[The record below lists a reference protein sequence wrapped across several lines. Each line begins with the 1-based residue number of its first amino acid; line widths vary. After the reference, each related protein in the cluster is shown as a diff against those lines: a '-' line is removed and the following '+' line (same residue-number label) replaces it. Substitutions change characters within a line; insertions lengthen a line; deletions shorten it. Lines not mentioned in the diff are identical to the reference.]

1 MWETIRG
8 YLTFT
13 RKERYGVLFLLL
25 LIIIFFVIPY
35 FFKRSPGDRD
45 PEAYNKI
52 KGGIRNF
59 ELRLSDSSH
68 IADNHDRYL
77 HQKKFSADG
86 SQTKNDKNA
95 EIHMFYFDPNKIQ
108 ATDWIQLGLPDRL
121 TQTIRHYLDKG
132 GRFQKAEDL
141 KKLYGLQSA
150 DYERLYPFIRI
161 SRSPGEFESSPH
173 HDKKATDHTSA
184 VRKTDSFFHRHN
196 PIPETPFKRAVKFFA
211 VTDVNFSDSNTWS
224 GLPGIGEK
232 LASRIVHFR
241 EKLGGFYQI
250 EQVAETYG
258 LPDSTF
264 QKIKPYLRIRSVS
277 LHQIDVNS
285 ATKEILMSH
294 PYIRWA
300 LARAITEYRLQHGP
314 FHSVGELLQLA
325 QMDPVKFEKL
335 KPYLFVGQE

>member
-52 KGGIRNF
+52 KGDIRKF
-59 ELRLSDSSH
+59 ESRLSDSSDE
-68 IADNHDRYL
+68 AYSHDRYL

-86 SQTKNDKNA
+86 SQAKADKNA
-95 EIHMFYFDPNKIQ
+95 EIRMFYFDPNKIQ
-108 ATDWIQLGLPDRL
+108 AADWIQLGLPDRL
-121 TQTIRHYLDKG
+121 AQTIRHYLEKG

-141 KKLYGLQSA
+141 KKLYGLHST

-161 SRSPGEFESSPH
+161 TWPPEELESSPH
-173 HDKKATDHTSA
+173 YDKRFTEHNSA
-184 VRKTDSFFHRHN
+184 LRKTDSFFQKHN
-196 PIPETPFKRAVKFFA
+196 PIPGSQFKRTAKFFA
-211 VTDVNFSDSNTWS
+211 VTDINISDSSTWS
-224 GLPGIGEK
+224 SLPGIGEK
-232 LASRIVHFR
+232 LASRIIHFR

-250 EQVAETYG
+250 DQVAETYG
-258 LPDSTF
+258 LPDTTF
-264 QKIKPYLRIRSVS
+264 QKIKPYLRIHSVS
-277 LHQIDVNS
+277 LHQIDINTAS
-285 ATKEILMSH
+285 KEILMAH
-294 PYIRWA
+294 PYIRWP
-300 LARAITEYRLQHGP
+300 LARAITEYRLQHGA
-314 FHSVGELLQLA
+314 FHSVDELLQLA
-325 QMDPVKFEKL
+325 QMDPAKFEKL